1 MWAKSYALT
10 PRECKQSRHPDG
22 TPSATPLAVDASAE
36 TGPARVS
43 RRARE
48 RRLAAVQPPPTQY
61 VERDGISIAYQVA
74 GDGPVDMLV
83 APGFISHLD
92 LQWTHPRYAKFLARL
107 ASFTRLIIYDK
118 PGTGLSD
125 PIPHL
130 PTLEERGADIEAVL
144 DAAGSE
150 RAVLLGI
157 SEGGPSSVVLA
168 ATRPERV
175 ISLILYGTFAVFPG
189 VAPEAY
195 APEAVQRHKA
205 MLHDEL
211 RETLKHWGDGARLA
225 KIFVPSA
232 NELERRT
239 YGIFMRAAASPRMAQ
254 ALVETAELID
264 VRDVLPSVHMPTLV
278 LHVDGDRSMPVEA
291 GKLLADG
298 IPGARFASYPG
309 INHAVWIGDFDAIV
323 DEIERFVTGAV
334 HHANP
339 DRVLATVLFT
349 DIVAST
355 TRAAELGD
363 RAWREVLERHD
374 ALVGRVV
381 TEHGGRVVK
390 HIGDGALSAFDGPAT
405 TIRCAEALRDGVAEL
420 DIELRGGIHTG
431 ECEAIGEDLGG
442 LAIHIGARVGALAG
456 PGEIVVS
463 STVKELVVGSD
474 MQFSDRGKHELKGVP
489 GSWHLYALGEE
500 RASRVELDGAA
511 EYMRRADR
519 VAVTLARRMPRAM
532 RIAGKFASR
541 GGSST

>member
-1 MWAKSYALT
+1 M
-10 PRECKQSRHPDG
+10 
-22 TPSATPLAVDASAE
+22 
-36 TGPARVS
+36 
-43 RRARE
+43 
-48 RRLAAVQPPPTQY
+48 QPPTTQY
-61 VERDGISIAYQVA
+61 VERDGISIAYQVV

-92 LQWTHPRYAKFLARL
+92 LQWTHPRYTRFLARL
-107 ASFTRLIIYDK
+107 ASFTRLIMYDK

-150 RAVLLGI
+150 RAVLFGI

-168 ATRPERV
+168 ATRPKR
-175 ISLILYGTFAVFPG
+175 ITSLILYGTFAVFPG
-189 VAPEAY
+189 LAPEAY
-195 APEAVQRHKA
+195 SPEVVQRYEEQNY
-205 MLHDEL
+205 EL
-211 RETLKHWGDGARLA
+211 RETLEHWGDGARLA
-225 KIFVPSA
+225 TIFAPSA
-232 NELERRT
+232 GELEQRT
-239 YGIFMRAAASPRMAQ
+239 YGIFARAAASPRMAQ
-254 ALVETAELID
+254 ALIETVELID

-278 LHVDGDRSMPVEA
+278 LHVDSDRAVPVEA

-374 ALVGRVV
+374 ALIGRVV
-381 TEHGGRVVK
+381 SEHSGRVVK

-405 TIRCAEALRDGVAEL
+405 AIRCAEALRDGVAGL

-442 LAIHIGARVGALAG
+442 LAIHIGARVSALAG

-474 MQFSDRGKHELKGVP
+474 MQFSDRGERELKGVP

-500 RASRVELDGAA
+500 RTPQVELDGAA
-511 EYMRRADR
+511 GYMRRSDR
-519 VAVTLARRMPRAM
+519 VAVTLSRRMPRAA
-532 RIAGKFASR
+532 RLVGRLANRRASPE
-541 GGSST
+541 

>member
-1 MWAKSYALT
+1 
-10 PRECKQSRHPDG
+10 
-22 TPSATPLAVDASAE
+22 
-36 TGPARVS
+36 
-43 RRARE
+43 
-48 RRLAAVQPPPTQY
+48 VQPPPTQY
-61 VERDGISIAYQVA
+61 VERDGISIAYQVV
-74 GDGPVDMLV
+74 GNGPVDMLV

-92 LQWTHPRYAKFLARL
+92 LQWTHPRYSRFLARL

-130 PTLEERGADIEAVL
+130 PTLEERGAEIEAVL
-144 DAAGSE
+144 DSVGSE

-168 ATRPERV
+168 ATRPER
-175 ISLILYGTFAVFPG
+175 IASLILYGTFAVFPS

-195 APEAVQRHKA
+195 SPEVVQRHTA
-205 MLHDEL
+205 MLQDEL
-211 RETLKHWGDGARLA
+211 RETLDHWGDGARLA

-232 NELERRT
+232 NELEQRT
-239 YGIFMRAAASPRMAQ
+239 YGVFMRASASPRMAR
-254 ALVETAELID
+254 ALVETAHQID
-264 VRDVLPSVHMPTLV
+264 VRNILSSVHSPTLV

-291 GKLLADG
+291 GRLLADG
-298 IPGARFASYPG
+298 IPGARFVSYPG
-309 INHAVWIGDFDAIV
+309 VNHAIWIGDFDAIV

-381 TEHGGRVVK
+381 SEHGGRVVK
-390 HIGDGALSAFDGPAT
+390 HIGDGALSTFDGPAT
-405 TIRCAEALRDGVAEL
+405 AIRCAEALRDGVAEL
-420 DIELRGGIHTG
+420 GIELRCGIHTG
-431 ECEAIGEDLGG
+431 ECEAIGDDLGG

-474 MQFSDRGKHELKGVP
+474 MQFSDRGEHELKGVP

-500 RASRVELDGAA
+500 RTPRVELDGTAG
-511 EYMRRADR
+511 YMRRSDR

-532 RIAGKFASR
+532 RLAGKLASR
-541 GGSST
+541 STPTSSGC